1 MDSLWPTARTS
12 REDCCTSCLS
22 PGICWYLRSTI
33 TAEVGN
39 CLTGRGRLTWLNF
52 CLLFTG
58 LAGLLM
64 FSFQLPLHFWMAV
77 ISGAILCWYKSPL
90 PFCLHTKTAICWIL
104 FGTMLECW
112 QRWSFV
118 CFCDESWKPACFI
131 PETLP
136 LGTSPT
142 GTPTS
147 LGIIFFGFVF
157 SASRSS
163 ANFWG
168 CIGAVLFALLWWIL
182 EASLFPSWNTTIGY
196 LPHRNTILIRHHF
209 LCH

>member
-1 MDSLWPTARTS
+1 MKYGISLPKMDSLWPTARTS

-90 PFCLHTKTAICWIL
+90 PFYLHTETAICWIL

-112 QRWSFV
+112 QRWSFCV
-118 CFCDESWKPACFI
+118 
-131 PETLP
+131 
-136 LGTSPT
+136 
-142 GTPTS
+142 
-147 LGIIFFGFVF
+147 
-157 SASRSS
+157 
-163 ANFWG
+163 
-168 CIGAVLFALLWWIL
+168 LLWWIL
-182 EASLFPSWNTTIGY
+182 EACLFHSWNTTIRY
-196 LPHRNTILIRHHF
+196 FSHRNTNLIRHHLLRLCVQCIKVLSQLLRLHRCSPFCASVMNPGSLPVSF
-209 LCH
+209 LKHYHWVPPP